1 MKLSFLFSLIYVSS
15 LFAQTAAIKKNL
27 DEMFFKVPLNA
38 AKFEVRTMLH
48 SSENFFNIS
57 DFDEINKA
65 ISSDFKENYKFTY
78 LTNCCRIVFWFENDN
93 SNGRKISI
101 DYSENELSKCIKQ
114 YEELKSIFGKI
125 SYAPY
130 EYKTVNFKNEE
141 AGIAINYKSKPNAKK
156 PYIFISYRYFDQSKR
171 YHLEVQIYEE
181 DI

>member
-48 SSENFFNIS
+48 SSEKFFNIS

-78 LTNCCRIVFWFENDN
+78 LTNCCRIVFGLRMIIQMEEKYLLTIQKMNYQN
-93 SNGRKISI
+93 VLSNTRS
-101 DYSENELSKCIKQ
+101 
-114 YEELKSIFGKI
+114 
-125 SYAPY
+125 
-130 EYKTVNFKNEE
+130 
-141 AGIAINYKSKPNAKK
+141 
-156 PYIFISYRYFDQSKR
+156 
-171 YHLEVQIYEE
+171 
-181 DI
+181 